1 MRRCASIGPT
11 ASPMWCASNSILQ
24 VHRTRD
30 CVPSATPTARR
41 PTLNGPLAR
50 APDSGGLEVKV
61 FHHRAWRER
70 RLGAR
75 EPSFRSLPVGEAPL
89 RLAELLEISGPV
101 RFEYSGVSYRLPL
114 ETQGLKQ

>member
-50 APDSGGLEVKV
+50 PSDSGGLEVKV
-61 FHHRAWRER
+61 IRHRAWRER

-75 EPSFRSLPVGEAPL
+75 EPNFTSLPGGEPLL
-89 RLAELLEISGPV
+89 RLADSLEISGPT
-101 RFEYSGVSYRLPL
+101 RLEYSAA
-114 ETQGLKQ
+114 T